1 MHSICNIYDP
11 PKKKSRQKSPPK
23 KFKAKTKTKTKTK
36 TKQKT
41 KVKASKIKQN
51 KKVTGSNSSMI
62 PQHVRFFVVV
72 LGGVVFRFPSNLE
85 KNRRKSYF
93 LTF

>member
-1 MHSICNIYDP
+1 MTPPPKIKTKKP
-11 PKKKSRQKSPPK
+11 PKKI
-23 KFKAKTKTKTKTK
+23 KAKTKTKTK